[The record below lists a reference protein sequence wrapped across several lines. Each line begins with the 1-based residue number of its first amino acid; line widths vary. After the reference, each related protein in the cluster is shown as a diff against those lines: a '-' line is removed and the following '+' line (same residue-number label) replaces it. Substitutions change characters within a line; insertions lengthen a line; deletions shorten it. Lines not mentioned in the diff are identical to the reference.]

1 MAGEFNRRLDQL
13 SKELDQR
20 KLLDEAYTV
29 FKDVTPIDQGNA
41 KRSTRKKGNDTIHAD
56 YAYAGRLNR
65 GWSNQ
70 ARDGMAKPT
79 IEHLQKYIKSVS
91 K

>member
-1 MAGEFNRRLDQL
+1 MSGEINNRLNQISIQL
-13 SKELDQR
+13 QQK
-20 KLLDEAYTV
+20 KLLDEGYRV

-41 KRSTRKKGNDTIHAD
+41 KRSTRKQGNDTIHAD
-56 YAYAGRLNR
+56 YAYATRLNK

-79 IEHLQKYIKSVS
+79 VEHLQKYIKSVG

>member
-1 MAGEFNRRLDQL
+1 MSDEINRRLKEIA
-13 SKELDQR
+13 SELDQR
-20 KLLDEAYTV
+20 TLLDEGYKF
-29 FKDVTPIDQGNA
+29 FKSVTPVDSGNA
-41 KRSTRKKGNDTIHAD
+41 RRNTSKQGTDSIHAD

-70 ARDGMAKPT
+70 ARKGMASPT
-79 IEHLQKYIKSVS
+79 IEHLQKYIKSKS

>member
-1 MAGEFNRRLDQL
+1 MAGEINSRLNQL
-13 SKELDQR
+13 SKEIEQK
-20 KLLDEAYTV
+20 KLLDEAYKF

-41 KRSTRKKGNDTIHAD
+41 KRSTRKQGNDTIHAD

-70 ARDGMAKPT
+70 ARDGMSNPT
-79 IEHLQKYIKSVS
+79 IEHLQKYIKSIA